1 MYNNNLKSKL
11 LEEINKL
18 PKDSFESVY
27 QIIHYFRIELSK
39 NRKTSKKSFSK
50 KFLQT
55 FGSWQDSRSAEQ
67 IAEEIYSSRCFI
79 QKNLQW

>member
-1 MYNNNLKSKL
+1 MSRDSLKAKL

-18 PKDSFESVY
+18 PEDSFESVY
-27 QIIHYFRIELSK
+27 QIIHYFRMELTK
-39 NRKTSKKSFSK
+39 KRTKKSFSK

-55 FGSWQDSRSAEQ
+55 FGSWQDSRSTDQ
-67 IAEEIYSSRCFI
+67 INEDIYNSRCFI

>member
-1 MYNNNLKSKL
+1 MSRNSLKAKL

-18 PKDSFESVY
+18 PEDTFESVY
-27 QIIHYFRIELSK
+27 QIIHYFRMELTK
-39 NRKTSKKSFSK
+39 NRATPKKSFSK

-67 IAEEIYSSRCFI
+67 ITEDIYNSRCFI